1 MTTRAVTPSGA
12 EVLAERIF
20 SSILGTM
27 DVWSIYLGDRL
38 GLYEVLAEGGQTED
52 ELLERCPIQPRYL
65 REWLEQQ
72 VTTGIVH
79 VDDPAFDAID
89 RTYWLPD
96 GHAEVLTDRNSLNY
110 LAPFVQLVTA
120 SGIQLPRLLNAYTN
134 GGGVGWAD
142 FGDDMRRG
150 QANMNRPWFLSEL
163 GSTWFPS
170 VPDLH
175 ARLTAGA
182 RVADI
187 GCGEGWSS
195 IGLALAYPNVAVE
208 GYDIDEPSVE
218 AARRHAVGHGVADRV
233 TFHEADV
240 GAVEMASFD
249 VVAAFE
255 CLHDMPHPVD
265 VLTSMKRM
273 VKPDGHVVIMDERV
287 ADQFGALGDDVE
299 RVMYGFSLFICL
311 PDGLNHAH
319 SAGTG
324 TVMRKPTLERYA
336 RQAGFETVEVLPIE
350 NDLWRF
356 YRLR

>member
-1 MTTRAVTPSGA
+1 MTAAADTASAA
-12 EVLAERIF
+12 EALVERIF

-38 GLYEVLAEGGQTED
+38 GLYETLAEGAQTEA

-72 VTTGIVH
+72 VTTGIVA
-79 VDDPAFDAID
+79 VDDPNFAPGE

-96 GHAEVLTDRNSLNY
+96 GHAEVLTERDSLNY

-142 FGDDMRRG
+142 FGEDMRKG
-150 QANMNRPWFLSEL
+150 QADMNRPWFLSEL
-163 GSTWFPS
+163 GTSWFPN
-170 VPDLH
+170 VPDVH
-175 ARLTAGA
+175 GRLTSGA

-195 IGLALAYPNVAVE
+195 IGMARAYPDVTVE
-208 GYDIDEPSVE
+208 AYDIDEPSIE
-218 AARRHAVGHGVADRV
+218 AARRHAEDYGVADRV
-233 TFHEADV
+233 TFHHADAA
-240 GAVEMASFD
+240 AVETDSFD
-249 VVAAFE
+249 IVAAFE

-265 VLTSMKRM
+265 VLTAMRRM
-273 VKPDGHVVIMDERV
+273 VKPDGHVLIMDERV
-287 ADQFGALGDDVE
+287 ADHFGSLGDDVE

-324 TVMRKPTLERYA
+324 TVMRKPKLEEYA
-336 RQAGFETVEVLPIE
+336 RAAGFESVEVLPIE

-356 YRLR
+356 YRLV

>member
-1 MTTRAVTPSGA
+1 MTSVDTSEADALV
-12 EVLAERIF
+12 ERIF
-20 SSILGTM
+20 TSILGTM

-38 GLYEVLAEGGQTED
+38 GLYEALADGAQTEG
-52 ELLERCPIQPRYL
+52 ELLERCAIHPRYL
-65 REWLEQQ
+65 REWIEQQ
-72 VTTGIVH
+72 VITGIVA
-79 VDDPAFDAID
+79 VDDPNFAPDE
-89 RTYWLPD
+89 RTYWLSE

-120 SGIQLPRLLNAYTN
+120 SGIQLPRLLNAYTD

-142 FGDDMRRG
+142 FGDDMRQG

-163 GSTWFPS
+163 GSSWFPN
-170 VPDLH
+170 VPHLH
-175 ARLTAGA
+175 ERLTSGA

-195 IGLALAYPNVAVE
+195 IGLALAYPDATVE
-208 GYDIDEPSVE
+208 GYDIDEPSIE
-218 AARRHAVGHGVADRV
+218 AARRHAEEHGVADRV
-233 TFHEADV
+233 TFHHADAA
-240 GAVEMASFD
+240 GVETDSFD
-249 VVAAFE
+249 MVAAFE

-265 VLTSMKRM
+265 VLRSMKRM

-287 ADQFGALGDDVE
+287 ADTFGALGDDVE

-336 RQAGFETVEVLPIE
+336 TDAGFESVEVLPIE

-356 YRLR
+356 YELA